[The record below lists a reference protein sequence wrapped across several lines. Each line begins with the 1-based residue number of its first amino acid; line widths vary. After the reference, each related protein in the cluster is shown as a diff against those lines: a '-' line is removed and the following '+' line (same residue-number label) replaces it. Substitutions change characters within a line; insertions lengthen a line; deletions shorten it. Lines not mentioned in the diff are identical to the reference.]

1 MNKIVLK
8 ESEIRGYVRSLIREA
23 MEMEGKASQK
33 TINKWLNATTPE
45 QIMALKPGK
54 RQNPEEFEDLR
65 RMALRQPYYRTH
77 FREASRDIEDAW
89 RKHNGLP
96 SLKNLENPI
105 TGKGKG
111 RKIYKID
118 ADGNPIFD
126 VRSEETKNAYNNAQ
140 TKAKAKEKRAIAR
153 SEREAQ
159 KVAQKA
165 EQERL
170 SQEQREAQKMADV
183 IKWCEENNVDPASPN
198 AEAMYD
204 KHYEELSR
212 QRDYE
217 RGEGSEFT
225 ADRLKRKIAW
235 LKKRIAETE
244 FSTDT
249 WDQKV
254 CDSCEYVLKDTER
267 ILRQNFNKDGTPK
280 RNLRNATEFGLTN
293 QQLNDIGKE
302 GKEAAISSMQKDFNK
317 QNAEQAS
324 QYANNPEFVSWCKEN
339 NCDPKPSTE
348 NVYNEYISAYKSWCE
363 DNGYDPS
370 NLEIRRV
377 YDLEY
382 ADDWSQQ
389 IQAANEAGQLIDMNG
404 NNQTSNSN
412 NESDYEV
419 EYIDDDDNGRGD
431 DYRRTLG
438 QLDDVNDIDMR
449 EFEEWCIE
457 NEYDPDDERS
467 MEIYK
472 RMNGN
477 TEYQFNSNKMNDVYD
492 MDDY

>member
-1 MNKIVLK
+1 MRRILIK
-8 ESEIRGYVRSLIREA
+8 ESEIRSYARSLIREA
-23 MEMEGKASQK
+23 
-33 TINKWLNATTPE
+33 INEINTNIKPEDVQIWLDTP
-45 QIMALKPGK
+45 
-54 RQNPEEFEDLR
+54 PEEIAKWKSAPRVSPYDLESLKK
-65 RMALRQPYYRTH
+65 MATRQPYDR
-77 FREASRDIEDAW
+77 RGMDAIARKIEDAW
-89 RKHNGLP
+89 RRHNGLP
-96 SLKNLENPI
+96 SLKDVINPI
-105 TGKGKG
+105 TGKKG
-111 RKIYKID
+111 RKIYSVD

-126 VRSEETKNAYNNAQ
+126 VRSEETKKANNNAQ
-140 TKAKAKEKRAIAR
+140 TKMKAKEKRAIAR
-153 SEREAQ
+153 TEREAQ
-159 KVAQKA
+159 KAEQQA

-170 SQEQREAQKMADV
+170 AQEQREAQKMADV
-183 IKWCEENNVDPASPN
+183 IKWCEENNVDPSSPN

-204 KHYEELSR
+204 KHQEELSY

-217 RGEGSEFT
+217 RGEGREFT

-267 ILRQNFNKDGTPK
+267 ILRQNFKEDGTPK
-280 RNLRNATEFGLTN
+280 RNLRKATEFDLTN

-302 GKEAAISSMQKDFNK
+302 GKDAAISSMQKDFDK

-324 QYANNPEFVSWCKEN
+324 QYANNTEFVSWCKEN

-348 NVYNEYISAYKSWCE
+348 NVYNEYMNTYKSWCE
-363 DNGYDPS
+363 DNGYDAS
-370 NLEIRRV
+370 NPEIRRV
-377 YDLEY
+377 YDAEY
-382 ADDWSQQ
+382 AGDWSQQ

-412 NESDYEV
+412 NDTDYEV
-419 EYIDDDDNGRGD
+419 EYVDDDDNGRGE

-438 QLDDVNDIDMR
+438 QFDDVNDIDMR
-449 EFEEWCIE
+449 DFEEWCIE
-457 NEYDPDDERS
+457 NEYNPDDERS

-477 TEYQFNSNKMNDVYD
+477 AEYQFDSDEMNDLDD